1 MVAKCLKKILLLLFI
16 TGAIQTNA
24 QEGKKSEL
32 QQWKDFIE
40 NARLIAR
47 QERHLMDSI
56 VHIKAENALQRKE
69 FVLESDEL
77 TLKHGE
83 HGYVNLPPTSLPC
96 MTGERPCKSHRSNQ
110 AAVPTAWV
118 VSQWKA
124 LRPD

>member
-1 MVAKCLKKILLLLFI
+1 MVAKCFKKSCSFFFI
-16 TGAIQTNA
+16 TGAIQANA

-77 TLKHGE
+77 TLK
-83 HGYVNLPPTSLPC
+83 
-96 MTGERPCKSHRSNQ
+96 
-110 AAVPTAWV
+110 AW
-118 VSQWKA
+118 
-124 LRPD
+124 